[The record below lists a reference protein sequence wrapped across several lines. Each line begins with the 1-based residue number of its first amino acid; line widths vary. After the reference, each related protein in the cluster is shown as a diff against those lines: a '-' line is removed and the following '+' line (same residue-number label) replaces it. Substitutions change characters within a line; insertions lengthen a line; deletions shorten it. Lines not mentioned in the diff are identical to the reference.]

1 MIFSE
6 FASNAQESPEQKL
19 KRLRSELA
27 SNTLSPVRKNQTI
40 QDIIKLE
47 ESKYVREI
55 IREDEQQQPV
65 QVAMTKNTKQ
75 EEAAVPDEM
84 NLDFTQPGAMPS
96 IPGIEVSEV
105 EMAPGDFSQQGH
117 KLEDIKGRLLKMKAL
132 LENAN
137 PITKPIIEERVKV
150 LEATHAKLTEG
161 EENTA
166 PSTPSLNTTFVDTS
180 DPNAFDNDPVI
191 RTMDRQEKRSEDLR
205 KSLGIE

>member
-1 MIFSE
+1 M
-6 FASNAQESPEQKL
+6 ASNAQEQ
-19 KRLRSELA
+19 A
-27 SNTLSPVRKNQTI
+27 
-40 QDIIKLE
+40 
-47 ESKYVREI
+47 
-55 IREDEQQQPV
+55 
-65 QVAMTKNTKQ
+65 KQ
-75 EEAAVPDEM
+75 EELNEVERQLTNKNLSQTERNVLLQKKMNALEYFTDRDMNAKAAQQQTTAQEMSPQNADEKKIEKVEGVD
-84 NLDFTQPGAMPS
+84 LDFTQPGAMPS

-105 EMAPGDFSQQGH
+105 EMAPGDFSQQGD

-150 LEATHAKLTEG
+150 LEATHSKLTEG

-180 DPNAFDNDPVI
+180 DPNAFDNDDGVRNVQK
-191 RTMDRQEKRSEDLR
+191 RTMQSDNLR